1 MRLLLFLPVR
11 MSSINMII
19 SIKVIVKSDVYT
31 PQLMI

>member
-31 PQLMI
+31 PQLII